1 MRIGMMVDM
10 YKPHV
15 SGITNYVALNK
26 QILEKQ
32 GHKVYVFTFGDPA
45 YEDDEL
51 YVIRSPGLPVN
62 VQEVG
67 FHLSFRYS
75 QTAQI
80 KLRAM
85 DVCHVHHPFLSGPL
99 ALRYC
104 KPAGIPVIFTNHT
117 RYDLYS
123 QYYIPGP
130 LGDAV
135 GTTFLQAY
143 LPDFCQR
150 CDLVIAPSPGILKVM
165 HETIHVT
172 APIKVIPNGIDL
184 SPFEAPARRF
194 SRAQVGLPE
203 AAVVLM
209 YVGRLSPEKKLAFLL
224 RAFFGVAAACPEPV
238 LALVGDGPELDNL
251 RDQADR
257 SGFGERVRFL
267 GTIPYADVPGHLAL
281 ADAFVTA
288 SDTEVHPFSLIEAMA
303 AGLPT
308 LGIQSPGVG
317 DTIVDGENG
326 FLSASDLAE
335 FTAKLMRLVLEAE
348 TRQRFGV
355 RSRELARQYD
365 IQRTSQAMLAEYER
379 LAAARQQ
386 NPRGWAAVRQ
396 QLRHFFH
403 GPHTP

>member
-1 MRIGMMVDM
+1 MRIGMMIDM
-10 YKPHV
+10 YKPHI

-51 YVIRSPGLPVN
+51 YIVRSPGLPVN
-62 VQEVG
+62 VQETG

-85 DVCHVHHPFLSGPL
+85 DVVHVHHPFLSGPL

-104 KPAGIPVIFTNHT
+104 RPQGIPVAFTNHT

-130 LGDAV
+130 LGDVV

-150 CDLVIAPSPGILKVM
+150 CNLVIAPSPGILKIM
-165 HETIHVT
+165 RDTIGVT

-194 SRAQVGLPE
+194 GRAEAGLPE
-203 AAVVLM
+203 TAVVLM
-209 YVGRLSPEKKLAFLL
+209 YVGRLNPEKNLTFLL

-238 LALVGDGPELDNL
+238 LALVGDGPEMDNL
-251 RDQADR
+251 RDQAAS

-267 GTIPYADVPGHLAL
+267 GQAPYADIPNYLAL

-303 AGLPT
+303 AGLPA
-308 LGIQSPGVG
+308 LGINSPGIG
-317 DTIVDGENG
+317 DTIVDNDNG
-326 FLSASDLAE
+326 LLSANDIAE
-335 FTAKLMRLVLEAE
+335 FTAKLMRLVMEPE
-348 TRQRFGV
+348 TRQRFGT
-355 RSRELARQYD
+355 RSRMLARQYD
-365 IQRTSQAMLAEYER
+365 IQRTSQAVLAEYER
-379 LAAARQQ
+379 LAAERSQS
-386 NPRGWAAVRQ
+386 PRGWAGFQQRVRG
-396 QLRHFFH
+396 FFR
-403 GPHTP
+403 GQNTR